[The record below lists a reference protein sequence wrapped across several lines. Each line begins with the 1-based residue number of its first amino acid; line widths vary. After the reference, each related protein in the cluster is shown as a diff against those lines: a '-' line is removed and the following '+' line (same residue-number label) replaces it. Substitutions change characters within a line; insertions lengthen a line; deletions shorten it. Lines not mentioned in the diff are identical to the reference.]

1 MPAAS
6 KACQDH
12 SLSAVS
18 PNFVL
23 LCPVAVAVYHSQ
35 NPGGMTAEAW
45 RHHSLEH

>member
-6 KACQDH
+6 KGCQDH

-18 PNFVL
+18 PSFFFP
-23 LCPVAVAVYHSQ
+23 CSVAVAMYHSQ
-35 NPGGMTAEAW
+35 NPGGMIAEAL